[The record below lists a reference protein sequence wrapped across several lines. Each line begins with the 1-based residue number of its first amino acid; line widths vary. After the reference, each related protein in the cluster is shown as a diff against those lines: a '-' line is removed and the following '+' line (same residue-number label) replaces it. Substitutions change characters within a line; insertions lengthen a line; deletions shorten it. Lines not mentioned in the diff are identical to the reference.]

1 MLLPLHCINQMEIRN
16 MEKKIYIVVEEEVID
31 CCNYVNVWA
40 FRDRQDAINCLNE
53 RIDNAR
59 KDWDTEAMGY
69 TEEIDKEKASI
80 YVEGEWME
88 NHFEI
93 TIFEE
98 TLQ

>member
-1 MLLPLHCINQMEIRN
+1 
-16 MEKKIYIVVEEEVID
+16 MEKKIYIVVEEDVVD
-31 CCNYVNVWA
+31 CCNYAKVRA
-40 FRDRQDAINCLNE
+40 FRDRQDAINYLNE

-59 KDWDTEAMGY
+59 KDWNTDAMGY
-69 TEEIDKEKASI
+69 TEEIDKDKASI
-80 YVEGEWME
+80 YVEGEWLE